1 MSVLDASKG
10 LIVAPAGCGK
20 KHLITG
26 ALGFVQSKPYLVLTH
41 TTAGVTALKKQLSC
55 FAIPTQNYVVTTI
68 DGWALKIAG
77 CFPRLCPLSLGP
89 ENPREIVI
97 GNGRPFALS
106 FLENKV
112 VLLAC
117 SNILSRITGGSTH
130 LRPLIV
136 YISAFTIYFPFFNV
150 CIKFWYHPFLFMNL
164 FYQSLMVLY
173 FIYLVHR
180 PL

>member
-20 KHLITG
+20 THLITE

-97 GNGRPFALS
+97 GNGRPLALS

-130 LRPLIV
+130 LRPLITCI
-136 YISAFTIYFPFFNV
+136 YPLLLFISLFFISVFNSG
-150 CIKFWYHPFLFMNL
+150 I
-164 FYQSLMVLY
+164 
-173 FIYLVHR
+173 
-180 PL
+180 